1 MQLSDLAGFARLV
14 AVTTLTMEVK
24 VSPRETGALGTST
37 ENNVLRTISQSL
49 DPPTCV
55 VQWICHL
62 ALCAIHAVESTRIP
76 LAAKSTK
83 AIGALTT

>member
-1 MQLSDLAGFARLV
+1 MQLSDLAGFARLA

-24 VSPRETGALGTST
+24 ASPRETGALGTST
-37 ENNVLRTISQSL
+37 ENNALRTISQSL
-49 DPPTCV
+49 DPLICAA
-55 VQWICHL
+55 QWTCHL
-62 ALCAIHAVESTRIP
+62 ALCVIHAVESTRIP